1 MKTINYS
8 TVTMNDL
15 EEAFDI
21 TAVYDKEIFNE
32 WFNSNYDFSL
42 EENEFLEKLIKKN
55 IKNINNYTELE
66 LISKFIAPILNKIDF
81 EFEDKAIRD
90 FYESPLKYEYKDLSF
105 TGRCDFVIAKGYDK
119 PTNPY
124 FFIQEFKQSSASFP
138 EYQLISELIVAML
151 INNTTKIKGAYI
163 VGSLWTFVIMEKIQ
177 EDKYQYFVSKNYDSK
192 DIDELK
198 QIYKNLQFVKQ
209 EIYENN

>member
-21 TAVYDKEIFNE
+21 TAIYDKEIFNE
-32 WFNSNYDFSL
+32 WFNSSYDFSD
-42 EENEFLEKLIKKN
+42 EENEFLEKLIKKHF
-55 IKNINNYTELE
+55 KNIRSYTELE
-66 LISKFIAPILNKIDF
+66 LISKFIAPILNKVDF

-105 TGRCDFVIAKGYDK
+105 NGRCDFVIAKGYSSPVK
-119 PTNPY
+119 PY
-124 FFIQEFKQSSASFP
+124 FFIQEFKQASSSFP
-138 EYQLISELIVAML
+138 EDQLLSEMIVAML
-151 INNTTKIKGAYI
+151 INDTSKIKGAYI
-163 VGSLWTFVIMEKIQ
+163 VGSIWTFVIMEKIQ

>member
-21 TAVYDKEIFNE
+21 TAIYDKKIFNQ
-32 WFNSNYDFSL
+32 WFNSNYNFSD

-66 LISKFIAPILNKIDF
+66 LISKFIAPILNKVDF

-90 FYESPLKYEYKDLSF
+90 FYESPVKYEYKNLSF

-151 INNTTKIKGAYI
+151 INDTTKIKGAYI